1 MAIILTGDRPTG
13 SLHLGHYIG
22 SLRNRVELQHEHT
35 QYLLIA
41 DNQALTDNM
50 GNPMKVRD
58 NIIEVAKDYLA
69 SGIDPTKTT
78 IAIQSLLPA
87 IAELTLLYMNFVTV
101 SRLERNPTIRDEIKS
116 RNFGR
121 DIPAGFLAYPVAQA
135 ADITAFKAS
144 LVPVGEDQAPLI
156 EQANEVVKKVNRQAE
171 KELLPEIT
179 ALIPTIGRLPSLDGK
194 SKMSKSLGNT
204 ITLYSS
210 NDEITKSVRA
220 MFTDPT
226 HIKVSDPGK
235 VDGNV
240 VFTYL
245 DAFDNNVEELNALKE
260 HYIRGGLGDSVI
272 KKRLTEILIETLT
285 PIREKRLQ
293 LNNEHEYVLSVLK
306 QGTDIAREVTQTN
319 LNEIKRHL
327 NMFSFGFN

>member
-13 SLHLGHYIG
+13 PLHLGHYIG
-22 SLRNRVELQHEHT
+22 SLKNRVELQNEHT

-58 NIIEVAKDYLA
+58 NIIEVAKDYIA
-69 SGIDPTKTT
+69 SGIDPLKTT
-78 IAIQSLLPA
+78 ICVQSHLQA
-87 IAELTLLYMNFVTV
+87 VSELTLLYMNFVTV
-101 SRLERNPTIRDEIKS
+101 SRLERNPTIRDELKS
-116 RNFGR
+116 KNFGR
-121 DIPAGFLAYPVAQA
+121 DIPAGFLAYPVGQA

-144 LVPVGEDQAPLI
+144 LVPVGEDQSPLI
-156 EQANEVVKKVNRQAE
+156 EQANEIVKKVNKQAG
-171 KELLPEIT
+171 KVILPEIKS
-179 ALIPTIGRLPSLDGK
+179 LIPTIGRLPSLDGK

-210 NDEITKSVRA
+210 NDEITKAVRA

-235 VDGNV
+235 VEGNV

-245 DAFDNNVEELNALKE
+245 DAFDTNVEELNALKE
-260 HYIRGGLGDSVI
+260 HYILGGLGDSVI

-293 LNNEHEYVLSVLK
+293 LNNEHEYVLNVLK
-306 QGTDIAREVTQTN
+306 QGTDVAKEVTQIN

-327 NMFSFGFN
+327 NMFFF

>member
-58 NIIEVAKDYLA
+58 NIIEVAKDYIA

-171 KELLPEIT
+171 KEILPEIT

-210 NDEITKSVRA
+210 NDEITKAVRA

-245 DAFDNNVEELNALKE
+245 DAFDTNLEELNALKE

-327 NMFSFGFN
+327 NMFSF

>member
-22 SLRNRVELQHEHT
+22 SLRNRVALQHEHT

-69 SGIDPTKTT
+69 SGIEPTKTT

-171 KELLPEIT
+171 KEILPEIT

-204 ITLYSS
+204 INLYSS
-210 NDEITKSVRA
+210 NDEITKAVRA

-245 DAFDNNVEELNALKE
+245 DAFDTNLEELNALKE

-327 NMFSFGFN
+327 NMFSF

>member
-13 SLHLGHYIG
+13 PLHLGHYIG
-22 SLRNRVELQHEHT
+22 SLKNRVELQNEHT

-58 NIIEVAKDYLA
+58 NIIEVAKDYIA
-69 SGIDPTKTT
+69 SGIDPLKTT
-78 IAIQSLLPA
+78 ICVQSHLQA
-87 IAELTLLYMNFVTV
+87 VSELTLLYMNFVTV
-101 SRLERNPTIRDEIKS
+101 SRLERNPTIRDELKS
-116 RNFGR
+116 KNFGR
-121 DIPAGFLAYPVAQA
+121 DIPAGFLAYPVGQA

-144 LVPVGEDQAPLI
+144 LVPVGEDQSPLI
-156 EQANEVVKKVNRQAE
+156 EQANEIVKKVNKQAG
-171 KELLPEIT
+171 KVILPEIKS
-179 ALIPTIGRLPSLDGK
+179 LIPTIGRLPSLDGK

-210 NDEITKSVRA
+210 NDEITKAVRA

-235 VDGNV
+235 VEGNV

-245 DAFDNNVEELNALKE
+245 DAFDTNVEELNALKE
-260 HYIRGGLGDSVI
+260 HYILGGLGDSVI

-293 LNNEHEYVLSVLK
+293 LNNEHEYVLNVLK
-306 QGTDIAREVTQTN
+306 QGTDVAKEVTQIN
-319 LNEIKRHL
+319 LNEIKKHL
-327 NMFSFGFN
+327 NMFFF

>member
-13 SLHLGHYIG
+13 PLHLGHYIG
-22 SLRNRVELQHEHT
+22 SLKNRVELQNEHT

-58 NIIEVAKDYLA
+58 NIIEVAKDYIA
-69 SGIDPTKTT
+69 SGIDPLKTT
-78 IAIQSLLPA
+78 ICVQSHLQA
-87 IAELTLLYMNFVTV
+87 VSELTLLYMNFVTV
-101 SRLERNPTIRDEIKS
+101 SRLERNPTIRDELKS
-116 RNFGR
+116 KNFGR
-121 DIPAGFLAYPVAQA
+121 DIPAGFLAYPVGQA

-144 LVPVGEDQAPLI
+144 LVPVGEDQSPLI
-156 EQANEVVKKVNRQAE
+156 EQANEIVKKVNKQAG
-171 KELLPEIT
+171 KVILPEIKS
-179 ALIPTIGRLPSLDGK
+179 LIPTIGRLPSLDGK

-210 NDEITKSVRA
+210 NDEITKAVKA

-235 VDGNV
+235 VEGNV

-245 DAFDNNVEELNALKE
+245 DAFDTNLEELNALKE
-260 HYIRGGLGDSVI
+260 HYILGGLGDSVI

-285 PIREKRLQ
+285 PIRDKRLQ
-293 LNNEHEYVLSVLK
+293 LNNEHEYVLNVLK
-306 QGTDIAREVTQTN
+306 QGTDVAKEVTQIN
-319 LNEIKRHL
+319 LNEIKKHL
-327 NMFSFGFN
+327 NMFFF